1 MGLGSYEVYLF
12 CTQPILESTM
22 TVYLIPEITDYI
34 LLNVYSFA
42 FSDLYNGKTGVSL
55 ALFKPPLFMKD
66 DYLGGIS
73 S

>member
-1 MGLGSYEVYLF
+1 
-12 CTQPILESTM
+12 M
-22 TVYLIPEITDYI
+22 TVDLIPEITDYI

-42 FSDLYNGKTGVSL
+42 FSDMYNGKTGVSL

>member
-1 MGLGSYEVYLF
+1 MGLGSYEVYLY
-12 CTQPILESTM
+12 CTQPM
-22 TVYLIPEITDYI
+22 TVDLIPEITDYI

>member
-1 MGLGSYEVYLF
+1 
-12 CTQPILESTM
+12 M
-22 TVYLIPEITDYI
+22 TVDLIPEITDYI
-34 LLNVYSFA
+34 
-42 FSDLYNGKTGVSL
+42 LYNGKTGVSL

>member
-1 MGLGSYEVYLF
+1 
-12 CTQPILESTM
+12 M
-22 TVYLIPEITDYI
+22 TVDLIPEITDYI

-42 FSDLYNGKTGVSL
+42 FSDLYNGKTGDSL
-55 ALFKPPLFMKD
+55 ALFKPSLFMKD

>member
-1 MGLGSYEVYLF
+1 
-12 CTQPILESTM
+12 M
-22 TVYLIPEITDYI
+22 TVDLIPEITDYI

-55 ALFKPPLFMKD
+55 ALFMKD

>member
-1 MGLGSYEVYLF
+1 MGLGSYEVYLY
-12 CTQPILESTM
+12 CTQPKRESTM
-22 TVYLIPEITDYI
+22 TVDLI
-34 LLNVYSFA
+34 YSFA